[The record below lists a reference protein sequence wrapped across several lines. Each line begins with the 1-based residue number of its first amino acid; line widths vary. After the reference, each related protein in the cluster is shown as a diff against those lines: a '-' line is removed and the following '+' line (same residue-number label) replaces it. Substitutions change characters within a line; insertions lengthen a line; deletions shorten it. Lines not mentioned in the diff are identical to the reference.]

1 MINNSAIRL
10 QMKACRTSYVT
21 FIIICGIPL
30 FLGYLVAYKYNDL
43 SAWKIV
49 LLWLLAMILF
59 VIWLSFF
66 KVIVTEEGIYY
77 RTLFGGTKYIRF
89 DEIQRVQILFGW
101 FKYSDR
107 FKPMHRIAIEPND
120 TKKRVIYINMKV
132 FSKINLNNLFD
143 IMEQKL
149 GEKCKF

>member
-1 MINNSAIRL
+1 MNLENQFLLKMR
-10 QMKACRTSYVT
+10 ACVSSYIT
-21 FIIICGIPL
+21 FIVIFCIPISILVLASFKSSSCLKPIYL
-30 FLGYLVAYKYNDL
+30 FSFAFL
-43 SAWKIV
+43 IF
-49 LLWLLAMILF
+49 I
-59 VIWLSFF
+59 IWLSFF
-66 KVIVTEEGIYY
+66 KVIVTEEGLYY

-120 TKKRVIYINMKV
+120 TKRRVIYINMKV